1 MLRRSVFSPSPA
13 RNTPSGV
20 RRRGQAGGRRL
31 RGTVKPDLL
40 PSVLLLALALA
51 GSAARAAVDVAALW
65 DFGNPALSEERFRAA
80 LATAEADGR
89 DDDALILQTQIARSL
104 GLRRELEQAR
114 VLLRS
119 LEPRLPRAGAEARA
133 RHALEW
139 GRNHISAVTRP
150 AERTPGNLAVARSAY
165 LQALATAREGGLD
178 GLAIDAVHM
187 MAFVD
192 DAPADQRRWNE
203 QALAMVQAS
212 TQAEGRRWEASI
224 RNNLAY
230 SLHQLGLYTE
240 SLPHYERALAL
251 REAAQASPR
260 QQYVARWL
268 VARALRLTGRLD
280 DALAQQQRLEGQMH
294 VVGDPDPFVL
304 EELELIYRA
313 RGDSARAEVYAKRLA
328 EARRKP

>member
-1 MLRRSVFSPSPA
+1 MKHIA
-13 RNTPSGV
+13 
-20 RRRGQAGGRRL
+20 
-31 RGTVKPDLL
+31 L
-40 PSVLLLALALA
+40 PSIPLRALALALA
-51 GSAARAAVDVAALW
+51 LASGLVPAPAQAAVDLAALW
-65 DFGNPALSEERFRAA
+65 DFSNPALSEERFRTA
-80 LATAEADGR
+80 LAAAQAEGR
-89 DDDALILQTQIARSL
+89 HDDALILETQIARTH
-104 GLRRELEQAR
+104 GLRRDLDRAR
-114 VLLRS
+114 ALLRA
-119 LEPRLPRAGAEARA
+119 LEPRLAQASAEARS

-150 AERTPGNLAVARSAY
+150 AERTPENLAVARAAY
-165 LQALATAREGGLD
+165 TQALALAREGGLD

-212 TQAEGRRWEASI
+212 TQPEGRRWEASI

-230 SLHQLGLYTE
+230 SLHQLGLYAE

-304 EELELIYRA
+304 EELERIHRA
-313 RGDSARAEVYAKRLA
+313 RGDTARAEAYAERLA
-328 EARRKP
+328 AARRKPSL